1 MRNSAVD
8 PASKAKGAT
17 TRLAAPVCTL
27 EALGVDVG
35 RVDPTNG
42 GFIFDAVTVSV
53 GVADIPVSEGDDESE
68 TVLLLPIPLALE
80 VAPDAS
86 AEPVMAESVTV
97 GDAVIASEAEAVI
110 PDSEPVEL
118 AASVIDAA
126 VSLAALLAA
135 VALI

>member
-1 MRNSAVD
+1 M
-8 PASKAKGAT
+8 
-17 TRLAAPVCTL
+17 
-27 EALGVDVG
+27 
-35 RVDPTNG
+35 
-42 GFIFDAVTVSV
+42 

-68 TVLLLPIPLALE
+68 IVLLLPIPLALE

-86 AEPVMAESVTV
+86 AEPVMAESETV
-97 GDAVIASEAEAVI
+97 GDAVIASEAVAVT

-126 VSLAALLAA
+126 LSLAALLAA